1 MKLISN
7 TEFGGERPLFESHD
21 LRLENVTVRAGESAI
36 KECSNIEAVNCRF
49 EGNYPFWHV
58 HGFAIDRCF
67 FDVGA
72 RSADRKS
79 TRQNSSEN
87 DRYADRRSQD
97 VPRDA

>member
-49 EGNYPFWHV
+49 EGNYPFCTST
-58 HGFAIDRCF
+58 ASPSTD
-67 FDVGA
+67 A
-72 RSADRKS
+72 SSMSAP
-79 TRQNSSEN
+79 
-87 DRYADRRSQD
+87 
-97 VPRDA
+97 VPPCGIPTT